1 MLTTSTN
8 ENIDKLKDTPQR
20 NSAGQTFHT
29 LLVTIKLQAKHHTQ
43 PK

>member
-8 ENIDKLKDTPQR
+8 ENIDKLKDPPQR
-20 NSAGQTFHT
+20 NNAGLTFHT
-29 LLVTIKLQAKHHTQ
+29 LLVTIKLRAKHQTR